1 METCSQQS
9 AQAHSITPIDRTL
22 GLCQAL
28 CMPLLIPH
36 SIFQSFEVTIMIT
49 PFFLDEEIKARSWKG
64 QGQGHVGR
72 GRAPTQG

>member
-9 AQAHSITPIDRTL
+9 ARAHSITPIDRTL

-28 CMPLLIPH
+28 YMLLLIPH

-49 PFFLDEEIKARSWKG
+49 PFFCMRKLKPG
-64 QGQGHVGR
+64 VGR
-72 GRAPTQG
+72 ARARAM